1 MGNTQKAAEL
11 HEMIRTATAYG
22 KTQSIPLAP
31 TTMSIEDYITGFG
44 LQRSLKAGA
53 IDNVTF
59 GCKETGA
66 QRFHDWVDRI
76 IAADDQELNRLFE
89 G

>member
-11 HEMIRTATAYG
+11 HEMIRTAIAYG

-31 TTMSIEDYITGFG
+31 TTMSIEEYITGFG
-44 LQRSLKAGA
+44 LQRSPKAEA

-59 GCKETGA
+59 GRKETGA
-66 QRFHDWVDRI
+66 QRFH
-76 IAADDQELNRLFE
+76 